1 MRLRFVALL
10 FLSFAAPLGAGDPA
24 ADRLLSDPPPLLGAA
39 SVAPEVE
46 AWTEAFEEMLRL
58 PGDAP
63 AVLALPDDVKPET
76 VPEPAPAPAPPPEP
90 TEEQILQAQAELE
103 QAAWIQ
109 SKLDNPW
116 GFQTLNLRFWHGL
129 GHRYYAWT
137 KRLTAGARYLS
148 GNSDEVMVNVQAD
161 LERQYEW
168 LTTQVQ
174 AGGNFGKSNG
184 VRGTNRWFANST
196 NDFKTG
202 DRWIWFLKHTDEYD
216 EFQNLDYRG
225 TLSGGIG
232 YRFWNEDRKRLIVRI
247 GPSGLYENFRD
258 PDNERFAFDL
268 FGEVESRWPL
278 AKRVQFEHKTT
289 AYPNVQEFDRVRVN
303 ANASIIVSLDE
314 RDCWNLQLGVQDQ
327 YLSHPNPGRVPHD
340 IWTSLSILYQR
351 K

>member
-1 MRLRFVALL
+1 MLML
-10 FLSFAAPLGAGDPA
+10 AAPLGAGDPVA
-24 ADRLLSDPPPLLGAA
+24 ERLLSDPPPLLGAA
-39 SVAPEVE
+39 AVAPEVE
-46 AWTEAFEEMLRL
+46 AWTEVFNEMLRL
-58 PGDAP
+58 PADAP
-63 AVLALPDDVKPET
+63 AILALPDDVKPET
-76 VPEPAPAPAPPPEP
+76 VPEPAPAAPPEP
-90 TEEQILQAQAELE
+90 TEEQIQQAQAELE

-109 SKLDNPW
+109 AELENPW
-116 GFQTLNLRFWHGL
+116 GFQTLNRRLWRSVGNHF
-129 GHRYYAWT
+129 YAWT

-161 LERQYEW
+161 LERKFEW
-168 LTTQVQ
+168 VTTQIQ

-196 NDFKTG
+196 NDFNTG
-202 DRWIWFLKHTDEYD
+202 DHWIWFLKHTDEYD

-232 YRFWNEDRKRLIVRI
+232 YRFWNEDRKRLIVRV

-258 PDNERFAFDL
+258 PDNERIAFDL
-268 FGEVESRWPL
+268 FGELESRWPL

-289 AYPNVQEFDRVRVN
+289 AYPNVEEFDRVRVN

-340 IWTSLSILYQR
+340 VWTSLSILYQR